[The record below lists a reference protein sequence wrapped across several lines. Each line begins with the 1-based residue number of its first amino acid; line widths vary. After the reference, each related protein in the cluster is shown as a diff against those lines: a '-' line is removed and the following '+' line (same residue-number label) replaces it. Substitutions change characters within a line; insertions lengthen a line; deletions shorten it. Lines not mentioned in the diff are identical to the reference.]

1 MIGGE
6 ARGQQLI
13 VGCLTATAVVAAG
26 SSAFDGDGKGPG
38 MRLVVGVSVAAAT
51 LATVNMFAP
60 EVAGGMA
67 VLVLTTT
74 VFVYGAPLF
83 DAIAYGLGQSPLRPR
98 PGKVRSTPT
107 QEGTVSA

>member
-1 MIGGE
+1 MSGE

-26 SSAFDGDGKGPG
+26 STAFDGDGRGPG

-60 EVAGGMA
+60 DIAGGMA

-74 VFVYGAPLF
+74 VFVYGGPLF
-83 DAIAYGLGQSPLRPR
+83 DAIAYGLGQSSPMAT